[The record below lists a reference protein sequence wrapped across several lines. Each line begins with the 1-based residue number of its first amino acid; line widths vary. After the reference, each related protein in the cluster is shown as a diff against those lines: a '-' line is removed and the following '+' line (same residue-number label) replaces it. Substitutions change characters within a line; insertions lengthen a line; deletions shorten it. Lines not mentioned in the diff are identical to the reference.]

1 MSALTVLNAAKTALA
16 SLNVPVYFADQLTVD
31 ENGRLQPP
39 TDPAHFVLH
48 AILRAPYHE
57 WGATRFGT
65 TTVQVDAWS
74 RTEGHAL
81 SLLASAEPL
90 LVAVT
95 FVPGRTRSLGRDSAY
110 TGYAQDFER
119 NA

>member
-16 SLNVPVYFADQLTVD
+16 SLGIPTYFADQLDTD
-31 ENGRLQPP
+31 ADGRLQPP

-57 WGATRFGT
+57 WGDTHYGT

-74 RTEGHAL
+74 RTEGQPLA
-81 SLLASAEPL
+81 LLASAEPL
-90 LVAVT
+90 LTAVT
-95 FVPGRTRSLGRDSAY
+95 FVPGRLRGLGRDGTY

>member
-16 SLNVPVYFADQLTVD
+16 SLGIPVYFADQLTVD

-39 TDPAHFVLH
+39 TDPTHLVLH

-65 TTVQVDAWS
+65 TTVQLDAWS
-74 RTEGHAL
+74 QVDGYAL
-81 SLLASAEPL
+81 NVLASAEPL
-90 LVAVT
+90 LVAEG
-95 FVPGRTRSLGRDSAY
+95 FIPGRTRALGRDSHF

>member
-16 SLNVPVYFADQLTVD
+16 SLGIPTYFADQLDTD
-31 ENGRLQPP
+31 ADGRLQPP

-65 TTVQVDAWS
+65 TTVQVDAWAVVDG
-74 RTEGHAL
+74 RAL

-90 LVAVT
+90 LVAQG
-95 FVPGRTRSLGRDSAY
+95 FIPGRTRGLGRDSAY